1 MPAGVVDRAGIADR
15 YARHRAIAG
24 FSQDALRSSRFAV
37 VGAGAI
43 GNEVVKNL
51 CLLGVGGIDVYDLDT
66 VELHNL
72 TRSVLLREAD
82 LGAQKA
88 DCVARR
94 AREIDPSVDV
104 VPVTGDIH
112 DTLGVAT
119 VRGYRAVVGAL
130 DNFEARLRLNQV
142 CWLAGTDWVNAAI
155 DSRHATVETFP
166 FGRVTPG
173 DEPPACYECGLPVSV
188 HQRIA
193 ARHSCGGLQRAAARQ
208 RTVPTTAIT
217 ASIAG
222 AFAVGR
228 ALAPGTGAERWLLD
242 TVSGRAS
249 VARLPSVPKCPACA
263 DLPHAPPIVR
273 LPDRGAGTLAAAARR
288 AGADPIRLSDP
299 LVWRCACAACGPS
312 DRTRGVELRPART
325 VSDAIMRCPDCNA
338 ESVRVEIRDFVEPD
352 ELRARFVE
360 QDLACGGPGTPVL
373 ARFALAAGLCFDLP
387 ASGAV
392 PSIDRPGDPE

>member
-173 DEPPACYECGLPVSV
+173 DEPPACYECGLPASV

-193 ARHSCGGLQRAAARQ
+193 AR
-208 RTVPTTAIT
+208 P
-217 ASIAG
+217 
-222 AFAVGR
+222 
-228 ALAPGTGAERWLLD
+228 LLRRPR
-242 TVSGRAS
+242 SGRQPGSASCRPRRSPHRSPAPLRS
-249 VARLPSVPKCPACA
+249 VA
-263 DLPHAPPIVR
+263 H
-273 LPDRGAGTLAAAARR
+273 
-288 AGADPIRLSDP
+288 
-299 LVWRCACAACGPS
+299 W
-312 DRTRGVELRPART
+312 RPARAP
-325 VSDAIMRCPDCNA
+325 S
-338 ESVRVEIRDFVEPD
+338 
-352 ELRARFVE
+352 
-360 QDLACGGPGTPVL
+360 
-373 ARFALAAGLCFDLP
+373 AGCWT
-387 ASGAV
+387 
-392 PSIDRPGDPE
+392 R